1 MFSNEI
7 IKYFVTF
14 HNRLCRFY
22 KTMKAPKSYRSLEK
36 NGVQIKMKKQSI
48 IKKVAQVTGT
58 AEGITFTKENKE
70 ILKIKKGS
78 LVEVKKVE

>member
-1 MFSNEI
+1 
-7 IKYFVTF
+7 
-14 HNRLCRFY
+14 
-22 KTMKAPKSYRSLEK
+22 
-36 NGVQIKMKKQSI
+36 MKKQSI

-78 LVEVKKVE
+78 LVEVKKVEWN